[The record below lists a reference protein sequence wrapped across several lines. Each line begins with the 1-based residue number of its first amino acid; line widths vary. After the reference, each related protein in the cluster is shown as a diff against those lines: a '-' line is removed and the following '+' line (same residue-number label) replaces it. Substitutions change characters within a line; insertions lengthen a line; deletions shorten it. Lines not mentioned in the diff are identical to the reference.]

1 MEMKYY
7 NPSNNFRAPIP
18 REPKPYSPP
27 SRSQSEILVPRP
39 VKAPYEKVKDSGA
52 HRAEEMLKDT
62 EYENEMQLNHKE
74 LPCDLKRETTTK
86 HPAAA
91 PPMNRDEWLLVGVIL
106 VLLLNGCDDYIL
118 LAVLGYLVFS
128 FRGGDADNH
137 TSQR

>member
-52 HRAEEMLKDT
+52 HRAD
-62 EYENEMQLNHKE
+62 EMQLNHKE
-74 LPCDLKRETTTK
+74 LPWDLKRETTTK